1 LHVSDGMTGVKDNQ
15 TKWREQVKMME
26 DQRIPAGK

>member
-1 LHVSDGMTGVKDNQ
+1 MTGVKDNQ